1 MLSFN
6 PVGPFSSNSSVRNE
20 LPVYYN
26 SRQKPPAE
34 KTNQSSKNI
43 GKKAV
48 PFKKQKRANEGSS
61 GAQKVLGAKDSGG
74 SRNESLGSNEA
85 DLAKKKNPN
94 PSG

>member
-1 MLSFN
+1 MY
-6 PVGPFSSNSSVRNE
+6 P
-20 LPVYYN
+20 N
-26 SRQKPPAE
+26 SRQQPPAE

-61 GAQKVLGAKDSGG
+61 EAQKVSCAKDSGG
-74 SRNESLGSNEA
+74 SQNESLGSNEA